1 MTSGA
6 SGSGIGAVTF
16 AVEANPS
23 STPRTGV
30 LSIGG
35 QAVTITQGASGGGAV
50 PPAPANLRIVR

>member
-6 SGSGIGAVTF
+6 SGSGNGAVTF
-16 AVEANPS
+16 DVEANFA

-35 QAVTITQGASGGGAV
+35 QTVTITQRAAGGGPV
-50 PPAPANLRIVR
+50 PPPPGHVHIVR